1 MFLVT
6 IWTTLP
12 FQKKKKKYELLYGKE
27 KWKRIMHTLLLASC
41 CFFPLLYCFF
51 LHLIGTKIGV
61 VYLNSISSC
70 PQSSNLFHETSSRSV
85 YLIKLNIIANW
96 LVMKNYVKRNKRVNS
111 KWGKRMPAQQIVER
125 QILRLLT
132 LLTAHLI
139 ITYW

>member
-1 MFLVT
+1 MRWSNVFGNNMNYFT
-6 IWTTLP
+6 
-12 FQKKKKKYELLYGKE
+12 FQKKNMNYFME
-27 KWKRIMHTLLLASC
+27 KNHAHTLLLASC
-41 CFFPLLYCFF
+41 CFLPLLYCFF

-61 VYLNSISSC
+61 VDLNSISSC